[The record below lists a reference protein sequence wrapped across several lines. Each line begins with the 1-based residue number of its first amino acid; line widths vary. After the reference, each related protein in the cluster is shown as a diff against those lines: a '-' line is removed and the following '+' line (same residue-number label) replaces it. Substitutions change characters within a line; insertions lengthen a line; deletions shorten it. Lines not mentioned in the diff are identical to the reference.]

1 MKIFLFSLVLMM
13 LTACNKQAVYTMIH
27 ERERQECLKQGG
39 SDCPRAE
46 NYKEY
51 KKQRE
56 EVIEK
61 KGY

>member
-1 MKIFLFSLVLMM
+1 MM

-61 KGY
+61 KRY